1 MEKMLSVGLVIAD
14 PDEYSPILQYV
25 EKFSGEEKT
34 IHGLRSHSFI
44 MPVVDGKCLVT
55 SILCGTGKVNAATA
69 TAFLVDRGAD
79 IIINTGLSGGISS
92 VSRGDI
98 VLATTLLEH
107 DFDLT
112 CLGYGFAEK
121 PSQEYIYTADDKL
134 NKVYESMHS
143 QIKKGTMVTG
153 DCFVSNS
160 ALRDKLKN
168 EFGAIACDME
178 SAAVAYVCHISKTP
192 FAVVRR
198 ISDDAG
204 EDATED
210 YRSMN
215 DLAESCLLDIVLGG
229 ISCFNSADFK
239 K

>member
-25 EKFSGEEKT
+25 EKFAGQEKS
-34 IHGLRSHSFI
+34 IFGLKSHSFI
-44 MPVVDGKCLVT
+44 MPIVGGNCLVT

-69 TAFLVDRGAD
+69 TALLIDRGVE

-92 VSRGDI
+92 VNRGDI
-98 VLATTLLEH
+98 VLATTLMEH
-107 DFDLT
+107 DFDLM
-112 CLGYGFAEK
+112 CLGYKFAEK
-121 PSQEYIYTADDKL
+121 PSQEYIYKASEKL
-134 NKVYESMHS
+134 NSIYETISPD
-143 QIKKGTMVTG
+143 IKKGTMVTG

-160 ALRDKLKN
+160 ELRDKLKN
-168 EFGAIACDME
+168 EFEAIACDME

-192 FAVVRR
+192 FAAVRR

-204 EDATED
+204 EDATEA
-210 YRSMN
+210 YRTMN
-215 DLAESCLLDIVLGG
+215 DLAESCLLDIVLKG
-229 ISCFNSADFK
+229 ISLINAEDFK

>member
-25 EKFSGEEKT
+25 EKFGGKEKD
-34 IHGLRSHSFI
+34 IFGLKSHSFI
-44 MPVVDGKCLVT
+44 IPIVGGDCLVT

-69 TAFLVDRGAD
+69 TALLIDRGVE
-79 IIINTGLSGGISS
+79 IIINSGLSGGISS

-98 VLATTLLEH
+98 VLATNLMEH

-112 CLGYGFAEK
+112 CLGYKFAEK
-121 PSQEYIYTADDKL
+121 PSQEYVYKASEKL
-134 NKVYESMHS
+134 NKVYESIS
-143 QIKKGTMVTG
+143 KGIKKGTMVTG
-153 DCFVSNS
+153 DCFVSDS
-160 ALRDKLKN
+160 SLREKLKN

-192 FAVVRR
+192 FVAVRR

-204 EDATED
+204 EDATES
-210 YRSMN
+210 YRTMN
-215 DLAESCLLDIVLGG
+215 DLAESCLLDIVIKG
-229 ISCFNSADFK
+229 ISMMNTDDFK